1 MTPIVVAAL
10 LVATVEFIA
19 GLLLALQA
27 KRNLDDA
34 EAHLKESRALIA
46 EAQRISDETGRA
58 LELLS

>member
-1 MTPIVVAAL
+1 MTLTFAGVL
-10 LVATVEFIA
+10 LIATGELIA

-34 EAHLKESRALIA
+34 EVHLKKAQALIA

-58 LELLS
+58 LESA